1 MTRHVSL
8 DSRTDLKQAERDRI
22 AEQTAKFLAKGGQI
36 KTLQPTE
43 RKEQNDKIRFGARE
57 QADD

>member
-8 DSRTDLKQAERDRI
+8 DSRPDLKQAERDRI
-22 AEQTAKFLAKGGQI
+22 AEQTEKFLANGGQI

-43 RKEQNDKIRFGARE
+43 RADKTNYNETGRGVNDE
-57 QADD
+57 

>member
-8 DSRTDLKQAERDRI
+8 DSRPDLKQAERDRI

-43 RKEQNDKIRFGARE
+43 RADKANYNETGRGVNDE
-57 QADD
+57 

>member
-8 DSRTDLKQAERDRI
+8 DSRPDLKQAERDRI

-43 RKEQNDKIRFGARE
+43 RADKTNYNETGRGVNDE
-57 QADD
+57 